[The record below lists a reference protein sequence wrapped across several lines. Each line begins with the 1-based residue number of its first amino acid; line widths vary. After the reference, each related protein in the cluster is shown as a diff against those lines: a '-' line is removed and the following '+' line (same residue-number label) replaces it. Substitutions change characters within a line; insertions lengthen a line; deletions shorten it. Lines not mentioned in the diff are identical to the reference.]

1 VVPGTGVIQVAARR
15 GLPAARRRA
24 GGVAGGDQVAELAAG
39 PVAAVG
45 LGMITGAADD
55 GVELQGPGVGRAAG
69 VRAGSAGVRGGGAV
83 GVQRGVAPPGVR
95 VPGRGGGQVPGRLG
109 VEQAEPAG
117 LTGGTAALLGRPR
130 DGKGDLGRK
139 ARATAGR

>member
-1 VVPGTGVIQVAARR
+1 MPGSGVIKVAAGG
-15 GLPAARRRA
+15 GLPAARRGA
-24 GGVAGGDQVAELAAG
+24 GRVAGGDQVPELAAG
-39 PVAAVG
+39 PVAG
-45 LGMITGAADD
+45 LGLGVVAGAADD
-55 GVELQGPGVGRAAG
+55 GAELQGPGVGRAAG

-95 VPGRGGGQVPGRLG
+95 VPGRRSSQVPGRLG
-109 VEQAEPAG
+109 IEQAEPAG

-130 DGKGDLGRK
+130 DGESDLGRK